1 MGASADTRIEMIG
14 TPTHTVLVLLALAH
28 ALHAATAIEPAHLLR
43 VALPLTHTFLAG
55 AHRVPGVGRLLS
67 EEDLE
72 AHAATT
78 PGGHV
83 LDHHLAEYFH
93 RDAMKPDEMTTGQ
106 GRRHRDGIAIS
117 TTHTLALRAHAR
129 GLRCPESAMF
139 LRPGAVVCVRLSVR
153 AATKSRALGPPRRY
167 SPARDTRD
175 SRDYRRRSPSPRRDR
190 PDPYTADTWRS
201 RRSPSP
207 ARPTFASND
216 ASGRDS
222 AATSRRSSP
231 PPIHPSRAALV
242 EDRPAREPASAPRSP
257 FRERLPDRGRDYSR
271 ERERSPPRR
280 RESPP
285 TGPRGDRDFAPP
297 TGPSSSSYRNG
308 DSNFSRAPP
317 TGPSS
322 RSYPSPAIS
331 PPAGPSNLAP
341 QPPAFPR
348 GNNPVLAAPTRPRG
362 GGRGGF
368 GGYEGRGD
376 FSGPSSRRGSWGAG
390 PRGGGYYGGAP
401 SGPRG
406 PSSGPGGAAPFAP
419 SFRGS
424 NNSTATTYPRTMR
437 FRDHLSDL
445 PKEIPG
451 GQRAPELYD
460 KSKILKLEA
469 EAQKLREMIDKK
481 EDAKRQKLREWDSL
495 EREAET
501 AQLRVDLAESSL
513 RSINGE
519 ADVSDAF

>member
-1 MGASADTRIEMIG
+1 MF
-14 TPTHTVLVLLALAH
+14 LVA
-28 ALHAATAIEPAHLLR
+28 
-43 VALPLTHTFLAG
+43 V
-55 AHRVPGVGRLLS
+55 HRVRAVARQVSGDGPA
-67 EEDLE
+67 
-72 AHAATT
+72 AHVATT
-78 PGGHV
+78 TGGHD
-83 LDHHLAEYFH
+83 LDHPRAEHSH
-93 RDAMKPDEMTTGQ
+93 RDETSPDGMTTGQ
-106 GRRHRDGIAIS
+106 GRRRRDGTVIS
-117 TTHTLALRAHAR
+117 TTLIPAPRDHAT
-129 GLRCPESAMF
+129 GLHHQESAMYPQ
-139 LRPGAVVCVRLSVR
+139 LGAGAYARPFVR
-153 AATKSRALGPPRRY
+153 AGTKSRAPGPPRRY

-175 SRDYRRRSPSPRRDR
+175 TRDYRRRSPSPRRER

-207 ARPTFASND
+207 ARPAYASND

-242 EDRPAREPASAPRSP
+242 EDRPVREPASAPRSP

-280 RESPP
+280 RDSPP

-308 DSNFSRAPP
+308 DSNFARAPP

-331 PPAGPSNLAP
+331 PPVGPSSLTPQAP
-341 QPPAFPR
+341 SFPR

-406 PSSGPGGAAPFAP
+406 SSSGPSGAAPFAP

-495 EREAET
+495 EREADT
-501 AQLRVDLAESSL
+501 AQLRVDLAEGSL

>member
-1 MGASADTRIEMIG
+1 MRSPIRSSRYE
-14 TPTHTVLVLLALAH
+14 
-28 ALHAATAIEPAHLLR
+28 EPRSR
-43 VALPLTHTFLAG
+43 VNSP
-55 AHRVPGVGRLLS
+55 
-67 EEDLE
+67 
-72 AHAATT
+72 
-78 PGGHV
+78 
-83 LDHHLAEYFH
+83 
-93 RDAMKPDEMTTGQ
+93 
-106 GRRHRDGIAIS
+106 
-117 TTHTLALRAHAR
+117 
-129 GLRCPESAMF
+129 
-139 LRPGAVVCVRLSVR
+139 
-153 AATKSRALGPPRRY
+153 PPRRY
-167 SPARDTRD
+167 SPP
-175 SRDYRRRSPSPRRDR
+175 RDYRRRSPSLRRER

-207 ARPTFASND
+207 ARPTYTSNEP
-216 ASGRDS
+216 SGRDS

-242 EDRPAREPASAPRSP
+242 EDLPVREPASAPRSP
-257 FRERLPDRGRDYSR
+257 FRERLPERGRDFSR

-297 TGPSSSSYRNG
+297 TGPSSSYRNG
-308 DSNFSRAPP
+308 EGNFARAPP

-331 PPAGPSNLAP
+331 PPAGPSNSTAL
-341 QPPAFPR
+341 PPTFPR
-348 GNNPVLAAPTRPRG
+348 GSNPVLAAPTRPRG
-362 GGRGGF
+362 GGRGF

-376 FSGPSSRRGSWGAG
+376 FSGSSSRRGSWGAG

-406 PSSGPGGAAPFAP
+406 SSSGPGGAAPFAP

-437 FRDHLSDL
+437 FRDHLADL

-451 GQRAPELYD
+451 GQKAPEMYD

-469 EAQKLREMIDKK
+469 EAQKLRELIDKK
-481 EDAKRQKLREWDSL
+481 EDAKRQKLREWDGL

-501 AQLRVDLAESSL
+501 AQLKVDLAESSL
-513 RSINGE
+513 RGLNGE
-519 ADVSDAF
+519 ADVRDAF